1 MKRTRIL
8 VVIAVFL
15 VAIPIFAGC
24 EPRAATSPE
33 AFRSAVR
40 DIWATYC
47 SLMKAGD
54 VATWMNL
61 WDADAA
67 QNPPGAPMR
76 LGKDAIQK
84 AEKDFF
90 KMFKFETFVI
100 KIAGTYVDKE
110 MGFAYGHY
118 TFTLVPVAGGDT
130 VNGDGKYET
139 IFKRQADG
147 TWKIWRDIFNS
158 NVAPGM

>member
-1 MKRTRIL
+1 MKQTRIL

-15 VAIPIFAGC
+15 VAIPIFAGG
-24 EPRAATSPE
+24 EPSAATSPE

-47 SLMKAGD
+47 NLMKAGD

-76 LGKDAIQK
+76 LGKDVIQK
-84 AEKDFF
+84 AENDFF
-90 KMFKFETFVI
+90 KAFKFETFAI
-100 KIAGTYVDKE
+100 KITGTYVDRE

-118 TFTLVPVAGGDT
+118 AFTLVPIAGGDEIK
-130 VNGDGKYET
+130 GDGKYET
-139 IFKRQADG
+139 IFKKQADG